1 MLLQRR
7 LSIVLY
13 AGVLV
18 KALLRHAI
26 EGERGDGALQAW
38 PHGQWEQHQPV
49 KFSSSAQ
56 IMCRIIGTS
65 GLWTSAEGRLPREA
79 RTAVNRGNDTDFER
93 DVNSC
98 LSPQTLSHGTGR
110 WQSH

>member
-1 MLLQRR
+1 MILDPADGRFNMSASLNMLLQRR

-38 PHGQWEQHQPV
+38 RDYAPRAMGATPACEVFVFGPNHVSHHRYLWIVDFGGR
-49 KFSSSAQ
+49 STSAGGENS
-56 IMCRIIGTS
+56 CTS
-65 GLWTSAEGRLPREA
+65 GE
-79 RTAVNRGNDTDFER
+79 
-93 DVNSC
+93 
-98 LSPQTLSHGTGR
+98 
-110 WQSH
+110 